1 MKAGTL
7 FCLVIVKWIELIFL
21 ILLTSFLIAGCAQL
35 CRKLDGDAQHLKVMS
50 IIASVLA
57 VFNLFYNNLLTNLRY
72 KAKNDCY
79 SLSHIVYNVPNALF
93 CSFLCKKP
101 CRDRWGF
108 TLWTPLKWLLKAAYL
123 ITLISMIKQHKKAN
137 PGQLAYDERVDD
149 GNYQFDDLLIIYL
162 LQHVIFIGLRPFFL
176 FIFLTTTCCFDHGK
190 TFDRSDPLDDT
201 IISYNYVRYWKAY
214 HNDHVEKEV
223 GGTEMQRYQES
234 QMIKEMALGEDT
246 NRGLMLKDVNFVKN
260 WRSGI
265 QEGIVDLTG
274 YEEAKYHC
282 AICCQQFKTG
292 QELVR
297 LGCNVC
303 HCFHESCFAEYCK
316 FYEKEDADVKCPICY
331 ADHDED
337 HIIKSVIPEGRP
349 SLSEVIF
356 S

>member
-1 MKAGTL
+1 M
-7 FCLVIVKWIELIFL
+7 
-21 ILLTSFLIAGCAQL
+21 
-35 CRKLDGDAQHLKVMS
+35 
-50 IIASVLA
+50 
-57 VFNLFYNNLLTNLRY
+57 
-72 KAKNDCY
+72 
-79 SLSHIVYNVPNALF
+79 
-93 CSFLCKKP
+93 
-101 CRDRWGF
+101 
-108 TLWTPLKWLLKAAYL
+108 
-123 ITLISMIKQHKKAN
+123 
-137 PGQLAYDERVDD
+137 
-149 GNYQFDDLLIIYL
+149 LIIYL

-176 FIFLTTTCCFDHGK
+176 FVFLTTTCCFDHGK

-223 GGTEMQRYQES
+223 GGTELQRYQDS
-234 QMIKEMALGEDT
+234 QKIKDIALGEDT
-246 NRGLMLKDVNFVKN
+246 NRRLMLKDVNFVKN

-265 QEGIVDLTG
+265 QAGIVDLTG

-316 FYEKEDADVKCPICY
+316 FYEKEDADIKCPICY

-337 HIIKSVIPEGRP
+337 HIIKSVIPAGRP
-349 SLSEVIF
+349 SLSEVIY